1 MSRKVLLT
9 TTDSDQALGTVEL
22 PSVYPGDPSILII
35 SDGPAAGVYQAQ
47 PGYGPEQYVQTD
59 SLTLPGSAVQAS

>member
-1 MSRKVLLT
+1 MSRKVILV
-9 TTDSDQALGTVEL
+9 TTDGNSMGTVEL

-35 SDGPAAGVYQAQ
+35 PDGPAAGVYQAQ
-47 PGYGPEQYVQTD
+47 PGYGPEHYVQTD

>member
-1 MSRKVLLT
+1 MSRQVLLV
-9 TTDSDQALGTVEL
+9 TTDSNSIGTVEL
-22 PSVYPGDPSILII
+22 PSVYPGVPSILII

-47 PGYGPEQYVQTD
+47 PGYGTEQYVQTD